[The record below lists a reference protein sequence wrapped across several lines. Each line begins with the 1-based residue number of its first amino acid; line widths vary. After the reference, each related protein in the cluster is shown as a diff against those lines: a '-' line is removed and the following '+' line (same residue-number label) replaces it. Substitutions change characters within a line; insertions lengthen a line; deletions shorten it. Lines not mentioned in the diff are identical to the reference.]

1 MDIAPDAKK
10 SEAAARNMVQLMN
23 EMQMKSVLGMF
34 NSMSERCFRLCM
46 KNVDDDAPI
55 TTKEDSCIK
64 NCTEKW
70 QRYSQRVQLIF
81 AEENTRAN
89 TKADLMQDRPSSN
102 LEGGQD

>member
-1 MDIAPDAKK
+1 MDLAHDAKK
-10 SEAAARNMVQLMN
+10 SEAASRNMTRLMN

-34 NSMSERCFRLCM
+34 NSMSERCFRLCV
-46 KNVDDDAPI
+46 KNVDDDLEI
-55 TTKEDSCIK
+55 TTKENSCIK

-89 TKADLMQDRPSSN
+89 TKAELMSRTPDDEQD
-102 LEGGQD
+102 

>member
-1 MDIAPDAKK
+1 MDVAPDAKR
-10 SEAAARNMVQLMN
+10 SEAAASNMVRLMN
-23 EMQMKSVLGMF
+23 EMQMRSVLGMF
-34 NSMSERCFRLCM
+34 NSMSERCFQLCM

-89 TKADLMQDRPSSN
+89 TKADLM
-102 LEGGQD
+102 EGRAAPPQ